1 MNYYLDFFK
10 IKFQVSWVRR
20 RDWHILTAD
29 SKVYS
34 RDERIRVTSVDN
46 TENTWTLLIKY
57 IQKEDEG
64 IYDCQVVLR
73 IFFEG

>member
-1 MNYYLDFFK
+1 
-10 IKFQVSWVRR
+10 VSWVRR

-34 RDERIRVTSVDN
+34 RDERIRVTSVDS

-57 IQKEDEG
+57 IQKDDEG
-64 IYDCQVVLR
+64 IYDCQVEFKKFALEINTRTLKVF
-73 IFFEG
+73 I